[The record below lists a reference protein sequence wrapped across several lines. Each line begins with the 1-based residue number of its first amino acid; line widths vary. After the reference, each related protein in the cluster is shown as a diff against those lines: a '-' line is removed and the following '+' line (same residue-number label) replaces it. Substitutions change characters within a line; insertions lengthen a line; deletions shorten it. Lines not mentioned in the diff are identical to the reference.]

1 MGLFDALA
9 GQASEALGGALG
21 GALSGALGGGAQELA
36 SPQNLQALAGL
47 LGDSGAG
54 GLGGIAGLVQQFS
67 EKGLGDIIQSWMGDG
82 QSLPI
87 SVEQLSSVLH
97 NEQVQAIAK
106 ALGFE
111 PEQALQSLVALL
123 PQAVKLLSAGG
134 EGGAGGLLAQ
144 GLSMLGGLRG

>member
-36 SPQNLQALAGL
+36 SPQNLQALAGV
-47 LGDSGAG
+47 
-54 GLGGIAGLVQQFS
+54 VQQFS
-67 EKGLGDIIQSWMGDG
+67 SKGLGDIIQSWMGDG

-134 EGGAGGLLAQ
+134 EDGAGGLLAQ